1 MGPELK
7 LHDGCRI
14 AVVGGGPAG
23 SFFSNFFLQM
33 AQRIDLQAQVDI
45 YEPRDFS
52 SIGPAGCN
60 MCGGIVSESL
70 VQNLVSEGIRLPESV
85 VQKTIDSYVLH
96 MDVGTVAIAT
106 PEREKRIASVHRGG
120 GPRGTPQRRFGGLD
134 GHLLDLAVARGARW
148 VRKRVE
154 DVQRNGDAL
163 LVKAQGEEP
172 GAYDLVVVAVG
183 VNSSASKFLQS
194 LALPYQPPRATKTY
208 ICEYCFGRD
217 LIKRELGTAMHV
229 FLLNLPRLEFAA
241 LIPKGEYV
249 TLCLLGEDLDKDLV
263 RTFLEAPQVKETL
276 PANWVQPDDFCH
288 CSPKISI
295 NSAVTPYADRIVF
308 IGDCGATRLY
318 KDGIGAA
325 YRTAKAAAKTA
336 VFNGISGQAFATHY
350 RPVCDKIT
358 TDNHIGKFIF
368 HITRLIQKRRF
379 ARHAIWGMV
388 SKEQQSSGASHHAMS
403 TVLWD
408 TFTGS
413 APYRSVLSRSMR
425 PSFVARLL
433 WELIAAVRTSRTNG
447 RQR

>member
-1 MGPELK
+1 MNGPQLC
-7 LHDGCRI
+7 DGSRV
-14 AVVGGGPAG
+14 AVIGGGPAG
-23 SFFSNFFLQM
+23 SFFANFFLQM
-33 AQRIDLQAQVDI
+33 ARRIDLQVQLDI
-45 YEPRDFS
+45 YEPRDFAA
-52 SIGPAGCN
+52 IGPAGCN

-70 VQNLVSEGIRLPESV
+70 VQNLASEGIHLPETV

-120 GPRGTPQRRFGGLD
+120 GPRGSPQRRFGGLD
-134 GHLLDLAVARGARW
+134 GHLLNLAVEKGANW

-154 DVQRNGDAL
+154 DVQRNGERFTLKPQAGDP
-163 LVKAQGEEP
+163 VE
-172 GAYDLVVVAVG
+172 YDFVVVAVG
-183 VNSSASKFLQS
+183 VNSSATKFLQS
-194 LALPYQPPRATKTY
+194 LQLAYKAPRATKTY
-208 ICEYCFGRD
+208 ICEYCFGREM
-217 LIKRELGTAMHV
+217 IKRELGTAMHV

-263 RTFLEAPQVKETL
+263 REFLNAPQVKEAL
-276 PANWVQPDDFCH
+276 PANWVQPEDFCH

-295 NSAVTPYADRIVF
+295 ASATAPYGDGIVF

-336 VFNGISGQAFATHY
+336 VFKGISAQAFATQY
-350 RPVCDKIT
+350 SPVCDKIT
-358 TDNHIGKFIF
+358 FDNQVGKFIF
-368 HITRLIQKRRF
+368 AVTRLIQKQRF
-379 ARHAIWGMV
+379 ARRAIWSMV
-388 SKEQQSSGASHHAMS
+388 SKEQQNGAGSRAMS

-413 APYRSVLSRSMR
+413 APYRSVLSRTLR
-425 PSFVARLL
+425 PSFIGKLL
-433 WELIAAVRTSRTNG
+433 WELIASLATSRAKG
-447 RQR
+447 RQAA

>member
-7 LHDGCRI
+7 LCDGSRI
-14 AVVGGGPAG
+14 AVIGGGPAG

-134 GHLLDLAVARGARW
+134 GHLLQLAVELGAHCI
-148 VRKRVE
+148 RKRVE
-154 DVQRNGDAL
+154 DVRRDGDGRL
-163 LVKAQGEEP
+163 LVKAQGGEP
-172 GAYDLVVVAVG
+172 LAYDLVVMAVG
-183 VNSSASKFLQS
+183 VNGSAAKLLQ
-194 LALPYQPPRATKTY
+194 ALPLDYKPPQATKTY

-217 LIKRELGTAMHV
+217 MIKRELGTAMHV

-249 TLCLLGEDLDKDLV
+249 TLCMLGEDLDKDLV
-263 RTFLEAPQVKETL
+263 RAFLQAPQVKETL

-295 NSAVTPYADRIVF
+295 SSALTPYADRLVF

-336 VFNGISGQAFATHY
+336 VFKGISTQAFAVHY
-350 RPVCDKIT
+350 APVCDKIT
-358 TDNHIGKFIF
+358 FDNQLGKLIF
-368 HITRLIQKRRF
+368 VVTRLIQKRRF
-379 ARHAIWGMV
+379 ARRAIWSMV
-388 SKEQQSSGASHHAMS
+388 SKEQQNGGNSRTMS

-413 APYRSVLSRSMR
+413 APYRSVLARTLQ

-433 WELIAAVRTSRTNG
+433 WELLASLATSHSKG
-447 RQR
+447 G